1 MFIWE
6 ERNVFIQKV
15 FDAHKALLKILEKVK
30 VKTGYIEGSYM
41 VNYAKLLI
49 NILGFW
55 WQEGSMRTKWA
66 DVVFG

>member
-30 VKTGYIEGSYM
+30 VNTDYIEGSYR

-55 WQEGSMRTKWA
+55 Q
-66 DVVFG
+66 